1 MDQQTGRQNTGNH
14 PSWPEKRKRTVKN
27 EDSLRDLLNNI
38 KYINIRTLG
47 VPEKEREKLET

>member
-1 MDQQTGRQNTGNH
+1 MDQQTGRQNAGNH
-14 PSWPEKRKRTVKN
+14 PSWPEKRKRPVKN